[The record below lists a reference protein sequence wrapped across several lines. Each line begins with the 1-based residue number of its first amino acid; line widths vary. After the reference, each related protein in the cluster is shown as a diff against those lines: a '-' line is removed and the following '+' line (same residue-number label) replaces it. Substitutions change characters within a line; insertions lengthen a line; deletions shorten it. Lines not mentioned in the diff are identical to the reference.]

1 MVEQL
6 HIDPQAKLAGKRVLV
21 TGGRGFVGAAVS
33 DRLRTLGAQ
42 VYTVGRTPPA
52 ESNGFHLVADL
63 QSAEATYEV
72 FEAAQPEYVMHLAS
86 HVVGARSLDVVLSTL
101 HSNLTSTVNLLMAAK
116 THECQR
122 VVLTGS
128 LEEPD
133 PSSQWPVPS
142 SPYAAAKLAAG
153 AYGRMF
159 NALFELPVVILRVFM
174 VYGPGPQD
182 VRKLVPYAIGSL
194 LKGEQPQFSSGTRE
208 VDWVYVADVAEA
220 FLHAAAAPDAPGGT
234 FDVGSGELTS
244 VRKVVELIHELSNA
258 PAMPEFGG
266 TQDRPMEQIRQAD
279 LGHSKQTLGW
289 SPRTSLRDG
298 LQSTIEWFSRES

>member
-6 HIDPQAKLAGKRVLV
+6 HIDPQATLAGKRVLV
-21 TGGRGFVGAAVS
+21 TGGRGFVGAALS
-33 DRLRTLGAQ
+33 ARLRALGAQ

-52 ESNGFHLVADL
+52 VVDDYQLVADL
-63 QSAEATYEV
+63 QSAEATHEV
-72 FEAAQPEYVMHLAS
+72 FETVQPECVMHLAS

-116 THECQR
+116 AHGCER

-128 LEEPD
+128 LEEPE
-133 PSSQWPVPS
+133 PSLQWPVPS

-174 VYGPGPQD
+174 VYGPGPQE
-182 VRKLVPYAIGSL
+182 VNKLVPYTIRSL
-194 LKGEQPQFSSGTRE
+194 LRGEQPQFSSGTRE

-220 FLHAAAAPDAPGGT
+220 FLHAATAPDAAGGT
-234 FDVGSGELTS
+234 FDVASGELTS
-244 VRKVVELIHELSNA
+244 VRKVVEIIHELSNA
-258 PAMPEFGG
+258 PAMPEFGA
-266 TQDRPMEQIRQAD
+266 TQDRPMEQIRRAD
-279 LGHSKQTLGW
+279 LSSSKQTLGW
-289 SPRTSLRDG
+289 APQTSLRDG
-298 LQSTIEWFSRES
+298 LQSTIEWFSHES

>member
-1 MVEQL
+1 MVEQA
-6 HIDPQAKLAGKRVLV
+6 HIDPQATLAGKRVLV

-33 DRLRTLGAQ
+33 DRLRALGAQ

-52 ESNGFHLVADL
+52 DSSGYHLVADL
-63 QSAEATYEV
+63 QSAEATDEV
-72 FEAAQPEYVMHLAS
+72 FEVAQPEYVMHLAS

-116 THECQR
+116 AQGCKR

-128 LEEPD
+128 LEDPEP
-133 PSSQWPVPS
+133 SLQWPVPS

-182 VRKLVPYAIGSL
+182 VKKLVPYTIRSL
-194 LKGEQPQFSSGTRE
+194 LRGEQPQFSSGTRE
-208 VDWVYVADVAEA
+208 VDWVYVEDVAEA
-220 FLHAAAAPDAPGGT
+220 FVHAATAAGAEGGT
-234 FDVGSGELTS
+234 FDVGTGELTS
-244 VRKVVELIHELSNA
+244 VRKVVELIHELKNA
-258 PAMPEFGG
+258 PAKPEFGA
-266 TQDRPMEQIRQAD
+266 TQDRPMEQIRRAD
-279 LGHSKQTLGW
+279 LSSSERTLGW